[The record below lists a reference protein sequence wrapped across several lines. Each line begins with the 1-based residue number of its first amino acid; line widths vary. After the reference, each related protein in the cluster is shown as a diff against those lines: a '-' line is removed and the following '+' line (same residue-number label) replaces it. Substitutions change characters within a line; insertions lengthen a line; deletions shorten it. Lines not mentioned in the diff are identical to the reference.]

1 MLFFR
6 NKWKKRIFMSSLF
19 RYQYWKSVK
28 QECMSFDT
36 VMWNQNIE
44 KAKLCCMDT
53 DRFIVHIKTEAIYV
67 YDVETRFDTYEL
79 ERPLP
84 TRLYNKVIVLMKDEL
99 GGKIMMEFAA
109 LRSKTAIEYILVIK
123 I

>member
-1 MLFFR
+1 
-6 NKWKKRIFMSSLF
+6 
-19 RYQYWKSVK
+19 
-28 QECMSFDT
+28 
-36 VMWNQNIE
+36 
-44 KAKLCCMDT
+44 MDT

-84 TRLYNKVIVLMKDEL
+84 TRLYNKVIVLMKDGL